1 MQLCYSFASLD
12 LTLISA
18 YTECWCGR
26 ARVAPIMAF
35 CRLQAAPFFK
45 IARCLERH
53 ALKNVTFRQKQAFRC
68 LCSSSG
74 GDALAT
80 QPLKMHASRNKLL
93 LGMECGPTRI
103 LSAKGYSTSHSEDLA
118 SPENLSCDFEEVKDL
133 LQKGTA
139 FFVDVREPKELVN
152 DGRIPG
158 AVNIPLN
165 DVSSAL
171 ELSADKFKEKYG
183 RAKPSPDDPNLIFS
197 CRKGVRATSAMQ
209 AAHAKGYHAAR
220 FYRGSF
226 CDWVERGGEV
236 LKG

>member
-1 MQLCYSFASLD
+1 
-12 LTLISA
+12 
-18 YTECWCGR
+18 
-26 ARVAPIMAF
+26 MAF

-103 LSAKGYSTSHSEDLA
+103 LSAKGYSTSHGEDVA

>member
-1 MQLCYSFASLD
+1 M
-12 LTLISA
+12 
-18 YTECWCGR
+18 
-26 ARVAPIMAF
+26 
-35 CRLQAAPFFK
+35 
-45 IARCLERH
+45 
-53 ALKNVTFRQKQAFRC
+53 
-68 LCSSSG
+68 
-74 GDALAT
+74 
-80 QPLKMHASRNKLL
+80 
-93 LGMECGPTRI
+93 
-103 LSAKGYSTSHSEDLA
+103 
-118 SPENLSCDFEEVKDL
+118 

-165 DVSSAL
+165 DVGSAL
-171 ELSADKFKEKYG
+171 ELSPEKFKDKYG

-236 LKG
+236 IKG